1 MSTVARRRLLNDYK
15 KFEKEATGL
24 GKSTSI
30 LISVGILI
38 KPNENDMMVCEA
50 LIFGPDDTEWE
61 GGVFR
66 LLMVFPEKFPNEPP
80 TVKFL
85 TTMFHPNIYA
95 NGDICL
101 DILGKSWS
109 PLYDCNSVLTSIQ
122 QLLSDPN
129 PDSPANNEAA

>member
-1 MSTVARRRLLNDYK
+1 M
-15 KFEKEATGL
+15 
-24 GKSTSI
+24 
-30 LISVGILI
+30 I

-66 LLMVFPEKFPNEPP
+66 LLMTFPEKFPNEPP

-109 PLYDCNSVLTSIQ
+109 PLMDCVSVLTSIQ
-122 QLLSDPN
+122 LLLSDPN
-129 PDSPANNEAA
+129 PDSPANSEAA